1 MKRRIDIHR
10 LVEIVRYY
18 QAGAVNAA
26 FGFGIYALF
35 IWFGLGMYVAQI
47 LAHVLGVAFNY
58 FTYSRHVFRDAGPA
72 KLRFM
77 TSYVINYLMSAATL
91 AAVSIVIHSPYLA
104 GLAVIAIT
112 SVVNYFL
119 LRHMVFVR
127 RAKV

>member
-26 FGFGIYALF
+26 FGFGAYALF
-35 IWFGLGMYVAQI
+35 VWFGLGMYVAQV

-77 TSYVINYLMSAATL
+77 GSYVVNYLMSVAAL
-91 AAVSIVIHSPYLA
+91 AAASLVIRSPYLA
-104 GLAVIAIT
+104 GLAVIVIT
-112 SVVNYFL
+112 SIVNYFL